1 MLRLSRTSENLNS
14 KDHKVNN
21 KSTTWLFVVF
31 AIAIASLNS
40 LQARVN
46 AELGFIT
53 GDGLLSA
60 FLSITSGF
68 VILLTVVAF
77 SPKARKALG
86 LVPVLLKTKKLAW
99 WHLLGGASGAFYA
112 VAQTTTGILLGVA
125 LFSVAIV
132 SGQTLSSAL
141 ADRYGIGPSGIHR
154 LTPPR
159 IIGTILVLVA
169 VIVSVGGQINASFS
183 VWVALVPFIAGF
195 MFGLQLAVNGRVRQ
209 ETSSVAASTF
219 INFGV
224 AAVLLFVLVAVKS
237 IFIPLPSELPGEL
250 WLYTGGVLGSVF
262 IAGSAFVVARIG
274 VLVLGVSVVAG
285 QLMGATVID
294 LIAPSP
300 LHPLTVSTI
309 AGVILAIVAVAIS
322 SISWKRRSES
332 A

>member
-1 MLRLSRTSENLNS
+1 MV
-14 KDHKVNN
+14 K
-21 KSTTWLFVVF
+21 KSGNWLFVVF

-60 FLSITSGF
+60 FLSIFSGF
-68 VILLTVVAF
+68 VILILVMIF
-77 SPKARKALG
+77 SARARTALAM
-86 LVPVLLKTKKLAW
+86 VPELLRTKRLAW

-141 ADRYGIGPSGIHR
+141 ADRYGIGPSGVHK

-159 IIGTILVLVA
+159 ILGTALVLVA
-169 VIVSVGGQINASFS
+169 VIVSVGGQLNADFS
-183 VWVALVPFIAGF
+183 VWVAFVPFIAGF
-195 MFGLQLAVNGRVRQ
+195 MFGLQLAVNGRVRK
-209 ETSSVAASTF
+209 ETASVAASTF

-224 AAVLLFVLVAVKS
+224 AAVLLFVLVAIKS
-237 IFIPLPSELPGEL
+237 LFEPLPESLPADL
-250 WLYTGGVLGSVF
+250 WLYTGGVLGSMF
-262 IAGSAFVVARIG
+262 IAGSAFVVGRIG

-294 LIAPSP
+294 ILAPSP
-300 LHPLTVSTI
+300 LHPLTLSTI
-309 AGVILAIVAVAIS
+309 AGVVLAIIAVAIS
-322 SISWKRRSES
+322 SANWRRKIRQS
-332 A
+332 

>member
-1 MLRLSRTSENLNS
+1 VV
-14 KDHKVNN
+14 K
-21 KSTTWLFVVF
+21 KSGNWLFVVF

-60 FLSITSGF
+60 FLSIFSGF
-68 VILLTVVAF
+68 VILILVMIF
-77 SPKARKALG
+77 SARARTALAM
-86 LVPVLLKTKKLAW
+86 VPELLRTKRLAW

-141 ADRYGIGPSGIHR
+141 ADRYGIGPSGVHK

-159 IIGTILVLVA
+159 ILGTALVLVA
-169 VIVSVGGQINASFS
+169 VIVSVGGQLNADFS
-183 VWVALVPFIAGF
+183 VWVAFVPFIAGF
-195 MFGLQLAVNGRVRQ
+195 MFGLQLAVNGRVRK
-209 ETSSVAASTF
+209 ETASVAASTF

-224 AAVLLFVLVAVKS
+224 AAVLLFVLVAIKS
-237 IFIPLPSELPGEL
+237 LFEPLPESLPADL
-250 WLYTGGVLGSVF
+250 WLYTGGVLGSMF
-262 IAGSAFVVARIG
+262 IAGSAFVVGRIG

-294 LIAPSP
+294 ILAPSP
-300 LHPLTVSTI
+300 LHPLTLSTI
-309 AGVILAIVAVAIS
+309 AGVVLAIIAVAIS
-322 SISWKRRSES
+322 SANWRRKIRQS
-332 A
+332 

>member
-1 MLRLSRTSENLNS
+1 MV
-14 KDHKVNN
+14 K
-21 KSTTWLFVVF
+21 KSGKWLFVVF

-60 FLSITSGF
+60 FLSIFSGF
-68 VILLTVVAF
+68 VILILVVLF
-77 SPKARKALG
+77 SSKARKALA
-86 LVPVLLKTKKLAW
+86 LVPELLRTKKLAW

-141 ADRYGIGPSGIHR
+141 ADRYGIGPSGVHR

-159 IIGTILVLVA
+159 ILGTALVLVA
-169 VIVSVGGQINASFS
+169 VIVSVAGQLNADFS
-183 VWVALVPFIAGF
+183 VWVAFVPFIAGF
-195 MFGLQLAVNGRVRQ
+195 MFGLQLAVNGRVRK

-224 AAVLLFVLVAVKS
+224 AAVLLFVLVAIKS
-237 IFIPLPSELPGEL
+237 LFEPLPESLPADL
-250 WLYTGGVLGSVF
+250 WLYTGGVLGSMF

-285 QLMGATVID
+285 QLLGATVID
-294 LIAPSP
+294 ILAPSP
-300 LHPLTVSTI
+300 LHPLTLSTI
-309 AGVILAIVAVAIS
+309 AGVVLAIVAVAIS
-322 SISWKRRSES
+322 SANWRRKSREN
-332 A
+332 

>member
-1 MLRLSRTSENLNS
+1 
-14 KDHKVNN
+14 
-21 KSTTWLFVVF
+21 
-31 AIAIASLNS
+31 
-40 LQARVN
+40 
-46 AELGFIT
+46 
-53 GDGLLSA
+53 
-60 FLSITSGF
+60 
-68 VILLTVVAF
+68 
-77 SPKARKALG
+77 
-86 LVPVLLKTKKLAW
+86 
-99 WHLLGGASGAFYA
+99 
-112 VAQTTTGILLGVA
+112 LLGVA

-224 AAVLLFVLVAVKS
+224 AAVLLFVSVAVKS
-237 IFIPLPSELPGEL
+237 IFIPLPSELPGDL

>member
-1 MLRLSRTSENLNS
+1 MV
-14 KDHKVNN
+14 K
-21 KSTTWLFVVF
+21 KSGKWLFVVF

-60 FLSITSGF
+60 FLSIFSGF
-68 VILLTVVAF
+68 VILILVMIF
-77 SPKARKALG
+77 SARARTALAM
-86 LVPVLLKTKKLAW
+86 VPELLRTKRLAW

-141 ADRYGIGPSGIHR
+141 ADRYGIGPSGVHK

-159 IIGTILVLVA
+159 ILGTALVLVA
-169 VIVSVGGQINASFS
+169 VIVSVGGQLNADFS
-183 VWVALVPFIAGF
+183 VWVAFVPFIAGF
-195 MFGLQLAVNGRVRQ
+195 MFGLQLAVNGRVRK
-209 ETSSVAASTF
+209 ETASVAASTF

-224 AAVLLFVLVAVKS
+224 AAVLLFVLVAIKS
-237 IFIPLPSELPGEL
+237 LFEPLPESLPADL
-250 WLYTGGVLGSVF
+250 WLYTGGVLGSMF
-262 IAGSAFVVARIG
+262 IAGSAFVVGRIG

-294 LIAPSP
+294 ILAPSP
-300 LHPLTVSTI
+300 LHPLTLSTI
-309 AGVILAIVAVAIS
+309 AGVVLAIIAVAIS
-322 SISWKRRSES
+322 SANWRRKIRQS
-332 A
+332 

>member
-1 MLRLSRTSENLNS
+1 MLPLSHTSENPNF
-14 KDHKVNN
+14 KVPEVNN
-21 KSTTWLFVVF
+21 KSTGWLFVVF

-60 FLSITSGF
+60 FLSIFSGF
-68 VILLTVVAF
+68 VILTTVVAL
-77 SPKARKALG
+77 SPKTRKSLA

-141 ADRYGIGPSGIHR
+141 ADRYGIGPSGVHK

-159 IIGTILVLVA
+159 VVGTIVVLIA
-169 VIVSVGGQINASFS
+169 VVVSVGGQLDASFS
-183 VWVALVPFIAGF
+183 VWVAFVPFIAGF
-195 MFGLQLAVNGRVRQ
+195 LFGLQLAVNGRVRK
-209 ETSSVAASTF
+209 ETESVAASTF

-224 AAVLLFVLVAVKS
+224 AAVLLFLIVAVKS
-237 IFIPLPSELPGEL
+237 IFTPLPSELPADL

-294 LIAPSP
+294 LVAPSP
-300 LHPLTVSTI
+300 LHPLTFSTV
-309 AGVILAIVAVAIS
+309 AGVVLAIIAVIIS
-322 SISWKRRSES
+322 SARWPKKFLG

>member
-224 AAVLLFVLVAVKS
+224 AAVLLLVLVAVKS
-237 IFIPLPSELPGEL
+237 IFIPLTSELPGDL

>member
-14 KDHKVNN
+14 KDFKVNN

-224 AAVLLFVLVAVKS
+224 AAVLLLVLVAVKS
-237 IFIPLPSELPGEL
+237 IFIPLTSELPGDL

>member
-1 MLRLSRTSENLNS
+1 MV
-14 KDHKVNN
+14 K
-21 KSTTWLFVVF
+21 KSGNWLFVVF

-60 FLSITSGF
+60 FLSIFSGF
-68 VILLTVVAF
+68 VILILVVLF
-77 SPKARKALG
+77 SSKARKALA
-86 LVPVLLKTKKLAW
+86 LVPELLRTKKLAW

-141 ADRYGIGPSGIHR
+141 ADRYGIGPSGVHR

-159 IIGTILVLVA
+159 ILGTALVLVA
-169 VIVSVGGQINASFS
+169 VIVSVAGQLNADFS
-183 VWVALVPFIAGF
+183 VWVAFVPFIAGF
-195 MFGLQLAVNGRVRQ
+195 MFGLQLAVNGRVRK

-224 AAVLLFVLVAVKS
+224 AAVLLFVLVAIKS
-237 IFIPLPSELPGEL
+237 LFEPLPESLPADL
-250 WLYTGGVLGSVF
+250 WLYTGGVLGSMF

-285 QLMGATVID
+285 QLLGATVID
-294 LIAPSP
+294 ILAPSP
-300 LHPLTVSTI
+300 LHPLTLSTI
-309 AGVILAIVAVAIS
+309 AGVVLAIVAVAIS
-322 SISWKRRSES
+322 SANWRRKSREN
-332 A
+332 